1 MNTAVEDEVV
11 SEVWDADAAALDAT
25 PTDQKQIDKEFTKI
39 VSPYMA
45 SSGWVCTL
53 TQECG
58 TFGLL
63 LQLTIS
69 TYEGGGTL
77 VVSPPRKTPTSK

>member
-1 MNTAVEDEVV
+1 MMNTAVEDEVV
-11 SEVWDADAAALDAT
+11 SEVWDADAAAPDAT

-58 TFGLL
+58 TFVC
-63 LQLTIS
+63 S
-69 TYEGGGTL
+69 CN
-77 VVSPPRKTPTSK
+77 

>member
-1 MNTAVEDEVV
+1 MMNTAVEDEVV

-53 TQECG
+53 TQELSSLPNG
-58 TFGLL
+58 
-63 LQLTIS
+63 
-69 TYEGGGTL
+69 
-77 VVSPPRKTPTSK
+77 

>member
-1 MNTAVEDEVV
+1 MMNTAVEDEVV

-45 SSGWVCTL
+45 AADGFVL
-53 TQECG
+53 
-58 TFGLL
+58 
-63 LQLTIS
+63 
-69 TYEGGGTL
+69 
-77 VVSPPRKTPTSK
+77 

>member
-1 MNTAVEDEVV
+1 MKSSAKFGTRTLLR
-11 SEVWDADAAALDAT
+11 SMRL
-25 PTDQKQIDKEFTKI
+25 TDQKQIDKEFTKI

-58 TFGLL
+58 TFVC
-63 LQLTIS
+63 S
-69 TYEGGGTL
+69 CN
-77 VVSPPRKTPTSK
+77 

>member
-53 TQECG
+53 T
-58 TFGLL
+58 
-63 LQLTIS
+63 
-69 TYEGGGTL
+69 
-77 VVSPPRKTPTSK
+77 